1 MTLGPIVGLPASL
14 RHGLLTQS
22 QGREGTLPW
31 GGINPHGGSY
41 GEVLLI
47 CRVFVI
53 WGLCAQQ
60 P

>member
-1 MTLGPIVGLPASL
+1 MTLGPTSACSAAL

-22 QGREGTLPW
+22 QGEDAAL

-47 CRVFVI
+47 CRGYLLFG
-53 WGLCAQQ
+53 GLCA
-60 P
+60 